1 MDYITYLRS
10 MVGHERV
17 IMVTAG
23 VFVFDEKDRLLL
35 QKRSDNGQ
43 WGLPG
48 GFLELDEDLQ
58 TAARREVFEET
69 GLKVNGLELFG
80 IYSGPR
86 FNKTFANG
94 NQVSLVQILFVSRSY
109 TGSVLE
115 QNEESIENKFYS
127 LKNLPDRIFTD
138 HVEFINDMVTKGSNG
153 EAEVQ

>member
-1 MDYITYLRS
+1 MDYIRHLRS

-17 IMVTAG
+17 LMVTAG
-23 VFVFDEKDRLLL
+23 VFVFDEKNRLLL

-48 GFLELDEDLQ
+48 GFMELDEDIQ
-58 TAARREVFEET
+58 TAATREVLEET
-69 GLKVNGLELFG
+69 GLKVSNLELFG

-94 NQVSLVQILFVSRSY
+94 DQVSLLQILFISRSF

-115 QNEESIENKFYS
+115 RNEESIENGFFS
-127 LKNLPDRIFTD
+127 LDKLPDSIFTD
-138 HVEFINDMVTKGSNG
+138 HMEFINDMVTKGSNG
-153 EAEVQ
+153 EVEVK